1 MEERRR
7 HLREETN
14 DLAYIT
20 GDGSSIRCTVVNL
33 SLDGA
38 ALEVPDASAVR
49 TQFKLMTV
57 RDGALRDCRI
67 VWLTKNRIGVQFLP
81 SELAAT
87 D

>member
-7 HLREETN
+7 HHREETN

-38 ALEVPDASAVR
+38 ALEVPDATAVR
-49 TQFKLMTV
+49 ARFKLMTE

-81 SELAAT
+81 SES
-87 D
+87 